1 MPADAVP
8 KALRVPEG
16 ISHLLRDLIH
26 DRTGIFFEDGRMDL
40 LLMKLEPLARARGS
54 VSFLDYYYTLKDN
67 DRGEWDRAWEALSV
81 QETYFWREMSQIT
94 ALVENVVPQ
103 WFQKSSLPF
112 RIWSAACATGEEP
125 YTIAMALTE
134 AGFGSHPIEIFAS
147 DASPMGLEKAQRG
160 IYREKSFRAL
170 SPMLRQKYFE
180 PVEGGSKLSPEI
192 MKRVTFLRVNL
203 LDLAEISPAARAHA
217 VFCRNV
223 FIYFS
228 RHSIRQAVAMI
239 AAKMPPGGHLFVGA
253 SESLLKITTDFELKE
268 IGGALA
274 YVRI

>member
-1 MPADAVP
+1 
-8 KALRVPEG
+8 
-16 ISHLLRDLIH
+16 
-26 DRTGIFFEDGRMDL
+26 
-40 LLMKLEPLARARGS
+40 
-54 VSFLDYYYTLKDN
+54 
-67 DRGEWDRAWEALSV
+67 
-81 QETYFWREMSQIT
+81 
-94 ALVENVVPQ
+94 
-103 WFQKSSLPF
+103 
-112 RIWSAACATGEEP
+112 
-125 YTIAMALTE
+125 
-134 AGFGSHPIEIFAS
+134 
-147 DASPMGLEKAQRG
+147 MGLEKAQRG

-170 SPMLRQKYFE
+170 SPVLRQKYFE

-192 MKRVTFLRVNL
+192 MKRVTFQRVNL
-203 LDLAEISPAARAHA
+203 LELGEISPLARAHA

-228 RHSIRQAVAMI
+228 KHSIRQAVAMI